1 MLLLQLPR
9 LFSSRH
15 CLILSNRLTK
25 PFIRKKIAST
35 ARIEMEAVNT
45 TERLR
50 RLRELMR
57 ENKID
62 IYSMLHAQSF
72 DNYFTHAPQVVP
84 SADSHQSEYIA
95 PCDARRGLT
104 LICPLLLSE
113 AHCRRIHLWLLW
125 IRWHSCSHLGE
136 SSFGNRRTIFQPGLK
151 TA

>member
-1 MLLLQLPR
+1 MLLLQLPS

-15 CLILSNRLTK
+15 FLIISNRLTN
-25 PFIRKKIAST
+25 PFIRKKFAST
-35 ARIEMEAVNT
+35 ARIEMETVIT

-50 RLRELMR
+50 RLRELMK

-72 DNYFTHAPQVVP
+72 DDYFTHPPLVVP

-104 LICPLLLSE
+104 
-113 AHCRRIHLWLLW
+113 HLPP
-125 IRWHSCSHLGE
+125 
-136 SSFGNRRTIFQPGLK
+136 FAF
-151 TA
+151 